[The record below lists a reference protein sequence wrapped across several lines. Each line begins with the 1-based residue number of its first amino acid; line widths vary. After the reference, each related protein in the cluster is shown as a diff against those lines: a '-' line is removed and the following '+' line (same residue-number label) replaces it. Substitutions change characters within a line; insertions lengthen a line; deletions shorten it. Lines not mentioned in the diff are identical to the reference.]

1 MIFLVDYENV
11 NQAGLA
17 GYEFLR
23 ESDTL
28 IIFMSDIA
36 CTIQEHIIK
45 SIAESG
51 CSLEVEIL
59 KKRGKDALDFYIA
72 TRVGELFGT
81 GIKDEMAIV
90 SKDSGYDAVKD
101 YWSLHKRNVV
111 RAGTIARA
119 IRGSQNDDRK
129 SRVASLCS
137 IVNIKDWC
145 DTNYEKI
152 RIDTGLH
159 RALSDIEYPTKIS
172 ALKKLIISSK
182 GDRIKLYQSI
192 LKEFGSKNG
201 RDIYNRVKELV

>member
-51 CSLEVEIL
+51 CRLEVEIL

-72 TRVGELFGT
+72 TRIGELFGT
-81 GIKDEMAIV
+81 GIKDEVAIV

-119 IRGSQNDDRK
+119 IKGSQNDDRK
-129 SRVASLCS
+129 SRVSSLCF

-145 DTNYEKI
+145 DTNYEKV
-152 RIDTGLH
+152 RINAGLG
-159 RALSDIEYPTKIS
+159 RVLSGTEYS
-172 ALKKLIISSK
+172 AKTSTLKKLIISCR
-182 GDRIKLYQSI
+182 GDRRELYQSI
-192 LKEFGSKNG
+192 LKEFGQKDG